1 MMNENERHAFYHI
14 LFPRKDE
21 NKGMT
26 ARVPDVNE
34 TRLNDNFRIVGD
46 EFRKLWQFIKGGF
59 KTKTATVEG
68 DASVGGDLDITGDAS
83 VGGALSAIGDITSNG
98 KSVVLK
104 KKDDSTSATYT
115 ITSNNYLAIPYPTG
129 LNGNNVIGISLLDFG
144 TVSGPVNIVPYGFN
158 NANWYLIGANGTSIT
173 SAKFR
178 YWYI

>member
-1 MMNENERHAFYHI
+1 MANENERRAFYHV

-34 TRLNDNFRIVGD
+34 TRLNLNFKVIGD
-46 EFRKLWQFIKGGF
+46 EFSKLWDFIKNGF
-59 KTKTATVEG
+59 STK
-68 DASVGGDLDITGDAS
+68 DITASGDVSIGGGLDVSGNAS
-83 VGGALSAIGDITSNG
+83 VGGALSVLGDITSNG

-104 KKDDSTSATYT
+104 KHDDASGSAYT
-115 ITSNNYLAIPYPTG
+115 ISSNNYLAIQYPPG

-144 TVSGPVNIVPYGFN
+144 TVSGPITILPYGSTGS
-158 NANWYLIGANGTSIT
+158 NWYMIGANGTTIT
-173 SAKFR
+173 AARFR